1 MDIPEHV
8 RSALHNFDRT
18 AWRRQRRWERRVPA
32 RFLDDLED
40 RPPGARGVPWSEA
53 HAPDDDDP
61 ELLAVLRE
69 FEEQNRDLLERYRS
83 TPTCEKRRRR
93 GLRKELAHRLK
104 RAGLISP
111 ELSNELCGE
120 GEALVQPH
128 APQRQRRIVATLR
141 QMQKTMAQ
149 GGLQP

>member
-1 MDIPEHV
+1 MDIPEHI

-61 ELLAVLRE
+61 ELLAVLKE

-83 TPTCEKRRRR
+83 TPTCEKRSRG

-104 RAGLISP
+104 RDARKLGGANP
-111 ELSNELCGE
+111 DQPDRPTRE
-120 GEALVQPH
+120 VQVFVP
-128 APQRQRRIVATLR
+128 RQDGTDWADIWLASLAKDKRA
-141 QMQKTMAQ
+141 A
-149 GGLQP
+149 